1 MCGIA
6 GLIQSEGGSA
16 EALESLA
23 RGMAGRLTHRGPD
36 DEGIWVDPRAG
47 VALGFRRLSILDLS
61 PQGHQPMVS
70 ADGRSVIAF
79 NGEIYNFAA
88 LRTELEAQGMAPGWR
103 GHSDTEVLLAAV
115 CAWGFA
121 ATLERLVGMF
131 AVALWDREARVL
143 RLARDRMGEKPLYY
157 GWAGRTFLF
166 ASELKAFH
174 AHPDFRPEIDRA
186 ALALYMRYAC
196 VPTPL
201 SIYRNVFKLLPA
213 CRLDLTERDI
223 SEQRPPQPE
232 PYWRLPVHRA
242 AQRSALTEPDA
253 LERLDR
259 LLRDAVAGQMVA
271 DVPLGAFLSGGIDSS
286 TVVALMQA
294 QSTRPVRTFSIGFL
308 DSSYNEAE
316 HAGAVAAHLGTEHT
330 ELYVRPA
337 EARSVI
343 PGLPRIYDEPFGDS
357 SQIPTYLVAK
367 LARQHVTVSLS
378 GDGGDELF
386 GGYNRYVWSEMLWRR
401 LRWIPR
407 GARGAVA
414 RGISTIGPGTWDRA
428 FDAVVRFLPPAFR
441 YRSAGDKLHKLAGLL
456 DFDSVTELYARLVSL
471 WRVPGLVLDAGKLPA
486 TGWVA
491 DDGDEGSIAERMMLL
506 DMRGYLPDDI
516 LVKVDRAAMAVSLE
530 TRVPL
535 LDHRVVEFALQLPL
549 ALKMERGR
557 GKLILR
563 KLLARYVPPALTER
577 AKMGFS
583 VPLDDW
589 LRGPLREW
597 AEGLLDARRLARE
610 GFLDP
615 APVRARWEE
624 HLSGARNWQHSL
636 WVVLMYQ
643 SWLEAQRG

>member
-6 GLIQSEGGSA
+6 GLIQSGGGSA
-16 EALESLA
+16 AALEALA
-23 RGMAGRLTHRGPD
+23 RGMADRLIHRGPD
-36 DEGIWVDPRAG
+36 DEGVWADPQAG

-61 PQGHQPMVS
+61 PHGHQPMTS
-70 ADGRSVIAF
+70 ADDRYVITF

-88 LRTELEAQGMAPGWR
+88 LRAELEAQGKAPAWR

-115 CAWGFA
+115 VAWGFA
-121 ATLERLVGMF
+121 KTLERLVGMF

-143 RLARDRMGEKPLYY
+143 NLARDRMGEKPLYY
-157 GWAGRTFLF
+157 GWAGRALLF

-174 AHPDFRPEIDRA
+174 AHPGFQPEIDRN

-196 VPTPL
+196 VPSPL
-201 SIYRNVFKLLPA
+201 SIYQNVFKLPPA
-213 CRLDLTERDI
+213 CRLEVTERHVF
-223 SEQRPPQPE
+223 EQRLPPPE
-232 PYWRLPVHRA
+232 PYWRLAERTAGRPTPGE
-242 AQRSALTEPDA
+242 QDA
-253 LERLDR
+253 LDRLDR

-286 TVVALMQA
+286 TVVALMQS
-294 QSTRPVRTFSIGFL
+294 QSSRPVRTFSIGFL
-308 DSSYNEAE
+308 ESAYNEAE
-316 HAGAVAAHLGTEHT
+316 HARAVAAHLGTEHT
-330 ELYVRPA
+330 ELYVRPE
-337 EARSVI
+337 EARAVI
-343 PGLPRIYDEPFGDS
+343 PELPRIYDEPFGDS

-386 GGYNRYVWSEMLWRR
+386 GGYNRYAWSEALWRR
-401 LRWIPR
+401 LRWLPR
-407 GARGAVA
+407 EARSAVA
-414 RGISTIGPGTWDRA
+414 CGITAVKPASWDRA
-428 FDAVVRFLPPAFR
+428 FGAAAHLLPPAFR

-456 DFDSVTELYARLVSL
+456 DFESISDLYARLVSL
-471 WRVPGLVLDAGKLPA
+471 WREPGLVLHAGDPPT

-491 DDGDEGSIAERMMLL
+491 DRADAGSVAERMMLL

-535 LDHRVVEFALQLPL
+535 LDHRVVEFALELPL

-577 AKMGFS
+577 AKMGFTI
-583 VPLDDW
+583 PLDDW
-589 LRGPLREW
+589 LRGPLRDWTES
-597 AEGLLDARRLARE
+597 LLGADRLAQE

-615 APVRARWEE
+615 APVRKRWAE
-624 HLSGARNWQHSL
+624 HLTGTRNWQHSL
-636 WVVLMYQ
+636 WVVLMFQ
-643 SWLEAQRG
+643 SWLGAQRG